1 MSNISIKLKII
12 LLSCALLT
20 LSPFPLFY
28 HCPLT
33 HSLTHSLIHSFT
45 HSLTHSLIL
54 SLSLSLSLS
63 LTLTLSPYFSHSHS
77 LPLSLFTLY
86 LTQSKNGHRRTLKCK
101 HGCTPRTILKNSLNS
116 FCIGVPES
124 KILFFAGRA
133 FNALVRPASAFFN
146 LWAWGNGGGKGKK
159 SNKMRERNGRCGKK
173 AMKKM

>member
-33 HSLTHSLIHSFT
+33 HSLTHSLIHS
-45 HSLTHSLIL
+45 LTHSLIHSFYL
-54 SLSLSLSLS
+54 SLSLSLFLSLSLSLPIS
-63 LTLTLSPYFSHSHS
+63 LTLTLYLSHS
-77 LPLSLFTLY
+77 LPLSLSLFTLY

-146 LWAWGNGGGKGKK
+146 LWA
-159 SNKMRERNGRCGKK
+159 
-173 AMKKM
+173 